1 MIELDFREP
10 ETFKTPDGQEWIINP
25 LTTRKMPLVHDFIR
39 LYDER
44 KGLEFESDE
53 FKQINFVELVEISEE
68 IVKAGIKNK
77 ENKDEAFPEKYT
89 TQGKLFQMALLVCD
103 VTTDIKIPIKGDD
116 IPLDQK
122 PGKKKSRSSKQTSTP
137 SSKKPAGKK
146 KPS

>member
-77 ENKDEAFPEKYT
+77 ENKDEK
-89 TQGKLFQMALLVCD
+89 
-103 VTTDIKIPIKGDD
+103 
-116 IPLDQK
+116 
-122 PGKKKSRSSKQTSTP
+122 RSL
-137 SSKKPAGKK
+137 G
-146 KPS
+146 